1 MAFGKVVVQTE
12 DGEEQIYELTNPTT
26 SVGRQSGN
34 DIVLNTTAVS
44 RYHAQ
49 FDVAEGRVFLVDLGG
64 VNGTFVNDQQIA
76 SNSRVELFEGDVITL
91 GDVRLVFYPR
101 QIRSDISLTPETIH
115 LSDPDIP
122 FRLVLESP
130 LQPVAPGARLRL
142 ALVVENLTDRE
153 QTYTVAVEGL
163 EPKWAGVNRQ
173 QVRLEAYEQTEIT
186 ISVRPPRSSDTRPG
200 IYPLQVRVAL
210 KDDPALA
217 LEATSEI
224 DVVGFA
230 GFGMVVQPTER
241 SGVYNLV
248 MQNQGNLPL
257 GVKLGGYNRDKLLRY
272 RFEPSEVYFEAGEI
286 RQSTLT
292 VHLAQPG
299 VTGGA
304 RSVPFVVVARSLD
317 SAGYQAP
324 VLASYQPDSSRG
336 VLLAGLLGLPV
347 LLLIS
352 VAALAAIGAFLYFG
366 RVIPGF
372 GPPVKG
378 AGETALI
385 AETGASPEAPAAVAS
400 PESPLATP
408 TLIEVPPTATVTLTP
423 TETPSPTVTPLAL
436 DDQPPGATV
445 TFGEELATSI
455 IITFGYVRDVEFAWD
470 APEDVTGVVLLDDQ
484 GQEIELTSSQIETGR
499 WRVLLPELVRRVG
512 WEEHTYTLTFSTA
525 GGEAG
530 KMLAALAVRAV
541 PCEVQDPAEVYQE
554 PGFLSLKMSPLP
566 TSSVVIVGRY
576 TNLLNQQVWLR
587 VAAYDAGDVS
597 MLAAHNHRWVPDGQI
612 TLCGGQPPTGF
623 GAYAE
628 LRPDAIPQSPD

>member
-64 VNGTFVNDQQIA
+64 VNGTFVNDRQIT
-76 SNSRVELFEGDVITL
+76 SNSRVELFDGDVITL
-91 GDVRLVFYPR
+91 GDVRLIFYPR
-101 QIRSDISLTPETIH
+101 QVRSDISLTPETIY

-142 ALVVENLTDRE
+142 ALVIENLTDQE

-186 ISVRPPRSSDTRPG
+186 ISVRPPRSSETRPG

-230 GFGMVVQPTER
+230 GFGMVIQPTER
-241 SGVYNLV
+241 NGVYNLV

-304 RSVPFVVVARSLD
+304 RSVPFLVVARSLD

-324 VLASYQPDSSRG
+324 VLASYQPDSSRR

-352 VAALAAIGAFLYFG
+352 VAALAAIAAIVYFG

-372 GPPVKG
+372 GPPAKG
-378 AGETALI
+378 AEETALI
-385 AETGASPEAPAAVAS
+385 AEEGLSAEAPAVAS
-400 PESPLATP
+400 PGAPLATP
-408 TLIEVPPTATVTLTP
+408 TLIQVPPTATITLTP
-423 TETPSPTVTPLAL
+423 TEAPSPTVTPLAL
-436 DDQPPGATV
+436 DDQPPGATL
-445 TFGEELATSI
+445 TFGEELAPSI
-455 IITFGYVRDVEFAWD
+455 IITFGTVRDVEFTWD
-470 APEDVTGVVLLDDQ
+470 IPEDVTGVVLLDDQ
-484 GQEIELTSSQIETGR
+484 GQEIELSSSQIEAGN
-499 WRVLLPELVRRVG
+499 WRVVLPELVRRVG

-530 KMLAALAVRAV
+530 KMLAALAVRAIA
-541 PCEVQDPAEVYQE
+541 CEMQNPAEVYQE
-554 PGFLSLKMSPLP
+554 PGFRSSKMPPLP
-566 TSSVVIVGRY
+566 SSSVVIVGRY

-587 VAAYDAGDVS
+587 VAAYDADDLS
-597 MLAAHNHRWVPDGQI
+597 TLAAHNHRWVPDGQI

-628 LRPDAIPQSPD
+628 LRPDAVPPPPD